1 MNPRSAHDELRESLR
16 RSLRDCV
23 VVDCETTGLDPGTD
37 RIIEIAALRVREG
50 RPVALFHRMVDPE
63 RPLPEFIT
71 SLTGLTDHRVRQA
84 PTAGD
89 ILPELSAFLSHDTV
103 VGHNVGFDLAFI
115 DAEITMT
122 HSAPRA
128 ASSSL
133 CTAESARALVPRG
146 RVGRYRLNTLAEAFD
161 LDHRPSHRT
170 VSDVLSTL
178 DLLHYLTGVSEADQA
193 DASL

>member
-1 MNPRSAHDELRESLR
+1 MNPRSAHDELRQSLR

-23 VVDCETTGLDPGTD
+23 VVDCETTGLDPDND
-37 RIIEIAALRVREG
+37 RIIEVAALRVREG
-50 RPVALFHRMVDPE
+50 RPVALFHRVVDPR

-71 SLTGLTDHRVRQA
+71 SLTGLTDQRVRQA
-84 PTAGD
+84 PPVGD
-89 ILPELSAFLSHDTV
+89 ILGDLSAFLSHHTV

-115 DAEITMT
+115 DAEITST

-128 ASSSL
+128 ASLSL
-133 CTAESARALVPRG
+133 CTAESARALVPRS

-161 LDHRPSHRT
+161 LEHRPSHRT
-170 VSDVLSTL
+170 VSDVLATL
-178 DLLHYLTGVSEADQA
+178 DLLHYLSGVCEAEQA